1 MFKIHKILI
10 LSLIVFLLG
19 MGVTYSQKTTVKIG
33 LLKYNG
39 GGDWYANPTSLPNL
53 IAFCNK
59 ELGTEINPEPDV
71 VDASSAEIIN
81 YPFIHLTGHGNIVF
95 SSTEVD
101 ILRNYLNGGGFLH
114 IDDNYGMDKFARRE
128 IKKLFPNQELVEIPF
143 NHPIYHQK
151 YNFTTGVPKIHEHD
165 GKPAQAFGIFIN
177 GRLALLYTYET
188 DLGDGWEDIEV
199 HKDPQE
205 VRLKALQ
212 MGANIIQ
219 YIFMKS

>member
-1 MFKIHKILI
+1 MLKIHKILS

-19 MGVTYSQKTTVKIG
+19 MGVTYAQKTTVKIG

-101 ILRNYLNGGGFLH
+101 VLRNYLNGGGFLH